1 MPESL
6 KIIEN
11 GLVVTCDAHRRVGP
25 MALLVRNDRIAEI
38 APHAES
44 FRVRYPVAEVLDA
57 SGRVVVPGFIDA
69 HYHGESFILRHWTTS
84 VPCGDWMHHPK
95 TREILSHVH
104 RELSAERLGIFYRLA
119 YFAALRAGITF
130 VNEFGINN
138 LDLPFLA
145 AVDGFRRTD
154 LHGMIA
160 VQNGDQYDRARS
172 MSEPNLRYAVALP
185 PEEEL
190 TTYNM
195 QTALRTARDLKWN
208 LAVQAGEVRH
218 GLDVFQRNFQNSLVQ
233 VLKDYRFLDNRTQ
246 LIHFSQI
253 DTQEVALLQDTG
265 TSVICCPSAAIAKQ
279 SILPPLHVLVPA
291 GIPLALGSDW
301 GVPDPFTTMR
311 GMLAVARAQGVRTL
325 TALDVLSMHTIGA
338 AKALGIDSDRGSLE
352 PGKRA
357 DLAFIDITD
366 FRLSCVDDAGAVDN
380 SLMNLLLDAGNS
392 AVTDVMIGGEFYL
405 RGGNIMTYSEEDLRR
420 EAADVLRSLYRVA
433 GEPIAEA
440 PVAQPAPAR
449 VYPLPATAAS
459 VREQR
464 PSFEDGDEGF
474 RVVRRGSSPPNA
486 LSRPEPKTPPP
497 GEPPKPSRRVFGED
511 DL

>member
-1 MPESL
+1 MPESV

-11 GLVVTCDAHRRVGP
+11 GLFVTCDAHHRVGP
-25 MALLVRNDRIAEI
+25 MALLIRNDRIAEI

-44 FRVRYPVAEVLDA
+44 FRIRHPAAEVFDA
-57 SGRVVVPGFIDA
+57 SARVVVPGFVDA

-84 VPCGDWMHHPK
+84 VPCGEWIHHPK
-95 TREILSHVH
+95 TRDVLAHVH

-130 VNEFGINN
+130 INEYGINN

-145 AVDGFRRTD
+145 AVEGFRRTD
-154 LHGMIA
+154 LQGIIA
-160 VQNGDQYDRARS
+160 VQNGDQFDRARS
-172 MSEPNLRYAVALP
+172 LSEPHLRFAVALP

-218 GLDVFQRNFQNSLVQ
+218 GLDVFRRNFQSSLVQ

-253 DTQEVALLQDTG
+253 DTEEVALLQDTG

-279 SILPPLHVLVPA
+279 SILPPLHVLLPA
-291 GIPLALGSDW
+291 GIPVALGSDW

-311 GMLAVARAQGVRTL
+311 GMLTVARAQGIRTL

-338 AKALGIDSDRGSLE
+338 ARALGVDSDRGSVE
-352 PGKRA
+352 VGKRA
-357 DLAFIDITD
+357 DLAFIDASD
-366 FRLSCVDDAGAVDN
+366 FRFSYVDDPGAMDN
-380 SLMNLLLDAGNS
+380 TLMNLLLDAGS
-392 AVTDVMIGGEFYL
+392 SSVTDVMIGGEFYL
-405 RGGNIMTYSEEDLRR
+405 RSGHIMTYAEEDLRR
-420 EAADVLRSLYRVA
+420 EAADVLRSLYRVS
-433 GEPIAEA
+433 GEPIAEK
-440 PVAQPAPAR
+440 PLAQNPLAR
-449 VYPLPATAAS
+449 VYPLPAAPAA
-459 VREQR
+459 VREHR
-464 PSFEDGDEGF
+464 TSFEDGDEGF
-474 RVVRRGSSPPNA
+474 RVVRRESPPPA
-486 LSRPEPKTPPP
+486 RPETK
-497 GEPPKPSRRVFGED
+497 EPPRTQPGQAPRRVFGDD

>member
-1 MPESL
+1 MPESV

-11 GLVVTCDAHRRVGP
+11 GMVVTCDARHRVGP
-25 MALLVRNDRIAEI
+25 MALLIRGDRIAEI

-44 FRVRYPVAEVLDA
+44 FRVRYPAAEVFDA
-57 SGRVVVPGFIDA
+57 SARVVVPGFVDA

-84 VPCGDWMHHPK
+84 IPCGEWIHHPK
-95 TREILSHVH
+95 TRVILSHVH

-130 VNEFGINN
+130 INEFGINN

-145 AVDGFRRTD
+145 AVEGFRRTD
-154 LHGMIA
+154 LQGMIA
-160 VQNGDQYDRARS
+160 VQNGDQFDRARS
-172 MSEPNLRYAVALP
+172 LSEPHLRFAVALP

-218 GLDVFQRNFQNSLVQ
+218 GLDVFRRNFQSSLVQ

-253 DTQEVALLQDTG
+253 DAEEVTLLQDTG

-301 GVPDPFTTMR
+301 GAPDPFTTMR
-311 GMLAVARAQGVRTL
+311 GMITVARAQGVRTL

-338 AKALGIDSDRGSLE
+338 ARALGVDSDRGSLE
-352 PGKRA
+352 AGKRA
-357 DLAFIDITD
+357 DLAFIDASD
-366 FRLSCVDDAGAVDN
+366 FRLSYVDDSGAVDN
-380 SLMNLLLDAGNS
+380 TLMNLLLDAGSS
-392 AVTDVMIGGEFYL
+392 AITDVMIGGEFYL
-405 RGGNIMTYSEEDLRR
+405 RGGHIMTYAEEDLRR
-420 EAADVLRSLYRVA
+420 EAAEVLQSLYRVA
-433 GEPIAEA
+433 GEPIAEKA
-440 PVAQPAPAR
+440 AAQNPPAR
-449 VYPLPATAAS
+449 VFPLPPAAAT
-459 VREQR
+459 VRER
-464 PSFEDGDEGF
+464 RASFEDGDEGF
-474 RVVRRGSSPPNA
+474 RVIRRGI
-486 LSRPEPKTPPP
+486 PPP
-497 GEPPKPSRRVFGED
+497 PAPSPAEPETKPPPRAEPPRRVFGED
-511 DL
+511 ES